1 MKVHVQQNKTLFLE
15 AAIHQDFDLLSQVLD
30 LLPHSLLFQ
39 NFEISQNADVLSQSL
54 IIFLKFTFL
63 HLLFLT
69 WLILLVKALC
79 TRIKKETLFVSPDV
93 KIVK

>member
-15 AAIHQDFDLLSQVLD
+15 AAVHQDFDLLSQVLD

-39 NFEISQNADVLSQSL
+39 NFEISQNADVVSQSL

-69 WLILLVKALC
+69 WLILLQ
-79 TRIKKETLFVSPDV
+79 
-93 KIVK
+93 

>member
-15 AAIHQDFDLLSQVLD
+15 AAVHQDFDLLFQVLD

-54 IIFLKFTFL
+54 IIFFKFTFL

-69 WLILLVKALC
+69 WLILLV
-79 TRIKKETLFVSPDV
+79 
-93 KIVK
+93 